1 MNERLNVDG
10 LYARYVMANITAT
23 PRSSSA
29 FFLSPHETEAES
41 SKNPAIISA
50 VSKSRYIN
58 ISGLKST
65 NKRTEPI
72 KVSTSTK
79 PAPLALPFDLAPLIA
94 YSLPAS
100 LGRKRFALAKSK
112 NAAINVTAIPTNNNM
127 FWYCSEM
134 RKANI
139 FFPLLYNDLI

>member
-1 MNERLNVDG
+1 
-10 LYARYVMANITAT
+10 MAKYNCN
-23 PRSSSA
+23 SKVKQC

-100 LGRKRFALAKSK
+100 LGRKRFALVKSK
-112 NAAINVTAIPTNNNM
+112 NAAINVTAILTNNNM
-127 FWYCSEM
+127 FWYCS
-134 RKANI
+134 K
-139 FFPLLYNDLI
+139 